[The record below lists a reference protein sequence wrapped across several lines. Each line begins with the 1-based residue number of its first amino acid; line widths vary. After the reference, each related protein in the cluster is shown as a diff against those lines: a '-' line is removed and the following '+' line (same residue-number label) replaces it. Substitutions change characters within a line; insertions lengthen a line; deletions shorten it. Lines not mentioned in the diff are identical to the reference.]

1 MKIKIKNILLD
12 LLCTNSGY
20 KKLEN
25 QSTNCFPTINT
36 KALSNVCQTQILR
49 QTFIQKICAVSLL
62 IFFAFTSFATC
73 CHGQGVNIPRS
84 LNIGDTLSRSDLA
97 TIFQASNLPKNR
109 KTLALN
115 NYKDDLII
123 LDFMNSSCSGCI
135 AAIPKLDSLKNK
147 FDKLKVFM
155 VSSEKIERSLYFF
168 QHNEIARKTKIP
180 MIYGDTILK
189 KLFPHMFI
197 SHLVWIK
204 NAKVLAITRTKEV
217 NQENI
222 NKVVVG
228 EKINF
233 PIKNDFI
240 KSVKNE

>member
-1 MKIKIKNILLD
+1 MKIKIKNVLRDMLYPNFGCKLWNNLENRFHVINISTLVKLCQAKILL
-12 LLCTNSGY
+12 
-20 KKLEN
+20 
-25 QSTNCFPTINT
+25 
-36 KALSNVCQTQILR
+36 QILVR
-49 QTFIQKICAVSLL
+49 KTSRFRWFIFLFISIGNLCYGQEVSIAKPL
-62 IFFAFTSFATC
+62 S
-73 CHGQGVNIPRS
+73 V
-84 LNIGDTLSRSDLA
+84 GDTLSRLDA
-97 TIFQASNLPKNR
+97 TVIFQAGNMPKNC
-109 KTLALN
+109 KTLSLD

-123 LDFMNSSCSGCI
+123 LDFMNSFCAGCI

-147 FDKLKVFM
+147 FEKLKIFM
-155 VSSEKIERSLYFF
+155 VSPENKEKSLYFF
-168 QHNEIARKTKIP
+168 RHNEIARKTKIP

-204 NAKVLAITRTKEV
+204 NAKVLAITRPKEV

-222 NKVVVG
+222 NKVIAG

-240 KSVKNE
+240 KSAKNE

>member
-1 MKIKIKNILLD
+1 MKIKIKNILVD

-25 QSTNCFPTINT
+25 QSTNCFSTINT
-36 KALSNVCQTQILR
+36 KALSKVRQTRILR
-49 QTFIQKICAVSLL
+49 QNHIQKISAASLL
-62 IFFAFTSFATC
+62 IFALTSIAAC
-73 CHGQGVNIPRS
+73 CYGQGVNNPRP
-84 LNIGDTLSRSDLA
+84 LIIGDTLSRSDLA
-97 TIFQASNLPKNR
+97 SIFPANNLPKNGR
-109 KTLALN
+109 TLSLDH
-115 NYKDDLII
+115 YKDDLII
-123 LDFMNSSCSGCI
+123 LDFMNSFCAGCI

-147 FDKLKVFM
+147 FEKLKIFM
-155 VSSEKIERSLYFF
+155 VSPENKEKSLYFF

-204 NAKVLAITRTKEV
+204 NAKVLAITRPKEV

-222 NKVVVG
+222 NKVIAG

-240 KSVKNE
+240 KSAKNE